1 MLNVGLQFLRIYT
14 ENFERVWHLVAFC
27 GILWHLVASCGILW
41 LLFKVPEVDDVE
53 ALSSVH

>member
-1 MLNVGLQFLRIYT
+1 MLNVGWQFLRIST
-14 ENFERVWHLVAFC
+14 ENFEHV
-27 GILWHLVASCGILW
+27 WHLVASCGILW